1 MRVLGDFQSLCI
13 GSRKQKLN
21 FFYFRVSLH
30 RCQIHKDIPG
40 FVIAFLEED
49 GELFEEDPEDVTEM
63 ILN

>member
-1 MRVLGDFQSLCI
+1 MEL
-13 GSRKQKLN
+13 

-63 ILN
+63 I